1 MNNSNSMT
9 ILIIFGISGNLA
21 QKKVL
26 PALYALYSNNLLPK
40 NFKIIGLS
48 RREITI
54 DQIFANSDVPKHN
67 QSQYDDF
74 KKIFQIQQF
83 DSSDNQ
89 AYKNLYQ
96 KLQTIVQ
103 DQSLKLQLLF
113 YLSIPPEIFGTIIT
127 KLGSNKLNQFN
138 DSIQTRLL
146 VEKPFGHDLTSAQQL
161 IKLTNQYFADQQI
174 FRIDH
179 YLAKETVQNILIFRR
194 YNPLFQTAW
203 NNQHIASIE
212 INTLESIDIEG
223 RVDFYEHTG
232 ALRDQIQSHLFQ
244 LLTVTTMTL
253 PTDLNN
259 NDSIHLARHSLLA
272 NIQPMNNQ
280 KTLAANTFRAQYEGY
295 KEEVNNLNST
305 TETFASIQLE
315 IQNSIWK
322 GVPIRLTTGKALN
335 EKKSEIIINFSA
347 VNEQHTNQLTFRLQP
362 NEGIDICLSVKKP
375 GLDQKIQTT
384 TMDFSYKNSFSH
396 HYQPDPYEK
405 VLLDSFRGDNNLF
418 ATSNEIIDSWR
429 ILQPIIDY
437 WQNHPENLKQYP
449 KGKAKQGIL
458 C

>member
-1 MNNSNSMT
+1 MNKSDSMT
-9 ILIIFGISGNLA
+9 ILIIFGITGNLA

-48 RREITI
+48 RRSIQI
-54 DQIFANSDVPKHN
+54 DQIFVNSDIPQNNH
-67 QSQYDDF
+67 QQYDNF
-74 KKIFQIQQF
+74 KKIFEIQQF
-83 DSSDNQ
+83 DSNDDQ
-89 AYKNLYQ
+89 AYINLYQ
-96 KLQTIVQ
+96 QFQNILQNQPI
-103 DQSLKLQLLF
+103 KLQLLF
-113 YLSIPPEIFGTIIT
+113 YLSIPPDIFKTIIT
-127 KLGSNKLNQFN
+127 KLGSNRLNQFN
-138 DSIQTRLL
+138 DQMQIRLL
-146 VEKPFGHDLTSAQQL
+146 IEKPFGYDLSSAQQL
-161 IKLTNQYFADQQI
+161 ISLLNKYFNEQQV

-194 YNPLFQTAW
+194 FNPLFQTAW
-203 NNQHIASIE
+203 NNQHISSIE

-272 NIQPMNNQ
+272 NIQPMTNE
-280 KTLAANTFRAQYEGY
+280 KTLATNTFRAQYKNY
-295 KEEVNNLNST
+295 REEVHNPNST
-305 TETFASIQLE
+305 TETFASIRLE

-335 EKKSEIIINFSA
+335 EKKSEIIVNFSA
-347 VNEQHTNQLTFRLQP
+347 VNENHTNQLTFRLQP

-384 TMDFSYKNSFSH
+384 TMDFSYKNSFSN

-429 ILQPIIDY
+429 ILQPVINY
-437 WQNHPENLKQYP
+437 WQDHPENLKYYV
-449 KGKAKQGIL
+449 KGQSKQTIL